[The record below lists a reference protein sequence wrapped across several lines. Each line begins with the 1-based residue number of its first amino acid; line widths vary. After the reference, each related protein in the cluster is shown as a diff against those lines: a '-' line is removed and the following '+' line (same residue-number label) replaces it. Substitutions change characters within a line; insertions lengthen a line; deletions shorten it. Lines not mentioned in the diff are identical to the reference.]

1 MKNTFVKLI
10 SCTLLVLSVFCVWVT
25 ADSSFPTTTEEVAL
39 PEISARSYLLADA
52 KTGEVLFSYN
62 EKQRMPIASTTKVL
76 TCLVALE
83 NTKLDDLVTV
93 TADSCGIE
101 GSSMYLYEGEQL
113 TVRDLLYGLMLE
125 SANDA
130 AVCIAKH
137 VSGSVDEFSKLMNQ
151 KVQQLGLVDSHFNN
165 PHGLEDPQHYSTAY
179 DMSRIW
185 CEAMKNSDFR
195 EIVSTDTYRID
206 LDDEK
211 GYRFL
216 SNHNKL
222 LKTFSACIGGKT
234 GYTKT
239 AGRCLISG
247 AESNGAELVMVTLNA
262 PNDWQDH
269 ETLMEYALS
278 LYTTVEIAGTSSIS
292 YNLPVVGGKEKS
304 VTLKNNDALSVAV
317 RDVTKLSARIEAPR
331 FVYAPLK
338 DLSVPVAKVVYSVDG
353 KDIASLVLYPEK
365 TVDIAKKESFF
376 KRILN
381 IFK

>member
-1 MKNTFVKLI
+1 M
-10 SCTLLVLSVFCVWVT
+10 LSVFCVWVT